1 MMIQESCLK
10 NERYSYLLGCHVNF
24 FNMLSEG
31 IYIKNNK
38 TIIFCNPEASR
49 IFSGNSENKLKGK
62 EVSNFLIPVDE
73 HKVVYAQFMKSIEV
87 QDEVAPTHIKMK
99 RLCDDRELDLEIS
112 GINLV
117 FNGNLNFIGVVR
129 DITEIV
135 QADIYKEEVEKS
147 KKMLDE
153 VKENERVKTEFF
165 ENLAHELRTPLNV
178 ILGIVQ
184 LQDQLYNN
192 GNIQAA
198 RNSSR
203 KYNDI
208 LKQNCYRLI
217 RMVNNVLDM
226 TKIDSGYL
234 NLKLKNEDIISAVEN
249 ITMSVVEYA
258 ATMGIN
264 IIFDTDV
271 EEKLM
276 AFDSEKMER
285 IILNLL
291 SNAVKFTPE
300 GRNIF
305 VCIEDMGD
313 SVKIRIKDEGEGIP
327 MEKQQ
332 FIFNRFIQ
340 LDNCC
345 KKKATGT
352 GIGLALVKSLVEAH
366 GGNIEVISEVGV
378 GSEFIITLPV
388 RIVKESGRD
397 NRLLN
402 GENRNV
408 EKVCIE
414 FSDIYNVEL

>member
-10 NERYSYLLGCHVNF
+10 NERYSYLLGCHVSF

-49 IFSGNSENKLKGK
+49 IFSGNSETELKGK
-62 EVSNFLIPVDE
+62 EVSNFLKPVE
-73 HKVVYAQFMKSIEV
+73 EYKIAYAQFMKSIEV

-99 RLCDDRELDLEIS
+99 RLSDDRELDLEIS

-117 FNGNLNFIGVVR
+117 FNGNLNFIGVIR

-135 QADIYKEEVEKS
+135 QANAYKEEVEKN

-153 VKENERVKTEFF
+153 VRENDRVKTEFF

-192 GNIQAA
+192 GNVQAA

-300 GRNIF
+300 GKNIF
-305 VCIEDMGD
+305 VCIEDMGE
-313 SVKIRIKDEGEGIP
+313 SVKILIKDEGEGIP

-345 KKKATGT
+345 KKKVTGT

-397 NRLLN
+397 NRLLS